1 VDGSGRNFLGRFL
14 GGKASASSFAVTIVN
29 LFVIVFSC
37 PALGYSQEKPPVN
50 IYTLIHMHVVNKYV
64 FFHNEAQGGAWP
76 QATVWPAAR
85 RARAPARLAAAGL
98 APVPS
103 AGGSRRTGPA
113 PLGAS
118 FIYALLSKNGVNRG
132 FYVFVSL

>member
-1 VDGSGRNFLGRFL
+1 
-14 GGKASASSFAVTIVN
+14 
-29 LFVIVFSC
+29 
-37 PALGYSQEKPPVN
+37 
-50 IYTLIHMHVVNKYV
+50 M

-76 QATVWPAAR
+76 QATAWPAAR
-85 RARAPARLAAAGL
+85 RARAPARPAAARP

-118 FIYALLSKNGVNRG
+118 FIYASLSKNAVNRG
-132 FYVFVSL
+132 FLRFSKSMKCCQVLAPKGCDKFFAIKKRVGGMGIKYGRG